1 VHSSRARRWAAAG
14 VLVVLALAGAA
25 AAYAISHSG
34 GTAAGPPVPA
44 GSRHTHVPRSTAPRT
59 TAPPTTGSVTVSVD
73 SGASSSTAPPPPP
86 PRPRLPRP
94 HIVWKPIPLPARR
107 LAETAAYAERH
118 YGVDTWHIRG
128 PRVIVEH
135 YTASTTMISAW
146 STFAQ
151 DVPDSE
157 LHELPGTCAHFIVD
171 RDGTIYQLVPLDVIC
186 RHTVGLNLVALGI
199 EHVGMSDSE
208 VLDDPAQMRA
218 SLHLT
223 AWLMARY
230 HIPLGDVIGHAES
243 LTSPYHHELY
253 APWRCQTHA
262 DWQPADMDV
271 YRHRLRALLHR
282 YRIPVGKPVP
292 RVSPGC

>member
-1 VHSSRARRWAAAG
+1 VDSSRARRWAAGAI
-14 VLVVLALAGAA
+14 LVVLALAGAA
-25 AAYAISHSG
+25 AAYAISRSG
-34 GTAAGPPVPA
+34 GTAAAPPVSA
-44 GSRHTHVPRSTAPRT
+44 GSRHTHAPRSTAPPA
-59 TAPPTTGSVTVSVD
+59 TASVTVSVE
-73 SGASSSTAPPPPP
+73 SSTTASTTTPPPPP
-86 PRPRLPRP
+86 APHLARPR
-94 HIVWKPIPLPARR
+94 IVWKPIPFGVQR
-107 LAETAAYAERH
+107 LAETAAYAQRH

-128 PRVIVEH
+128 PHVIVEH
-135 YTASTTMISAW
+135 YTVSTTMTSAW

-199 EHVGMSDSE
+199 EHVGMSDAE

-223 AWLMARY
+223 AWLMQRY
-230 HIPLGDVIGHAES
+230 HIPLGDVIGHSES

-253 APWRCQTHA
+253 GPWRCQTHS
-262 DWQPADMDV
+262 DWQPADMAV
-271 YRHRLRALLHR
+271 YRARLRALLHR
-282 YRIPVGKPVP
+282 YHIPVGRPVR
-292 RVSPGC
+292 RVSSGC